1 MNKLSFLPFPNL
13 STQRLLLRQ
22 LTIGDEKEIR
32 VLRSDERILKYLII
46 NKCNSLDEARQFIEK
61 INNGIKA
68 NEWIYWAIIQETDKK
83 LIGTFCIWH
92 ISEEN
97 SRAEIGYALHPDW
110 QGKGIMKEAMDA
122 VLEYGFKEMKLHSI
136 EANVDPDN
144 QPSIKLLEK
153 KGFIKE
159 AHFKENVFFNG
170 SFLDSAIY
178 SLLNP
183 YEKEV

>member
-1 MNKLSFLPFPNL
+1 
-13 STQRLLLRQ
+13 
-22 LTIGDEKEIR
+22 
-32 VLRSDERILKYLII
+32 
-46 NKCNSLDEARQFIEK
+46 
-61 INNGIKA
+61 
-68 NEWIYWAIIQETDKK
+68 
-83 LIGTFCIWH
+83 
-92 ISEEN
+92 
-97 SRAEIGYALHPDW
+97 
-110 QGKGIMKEAMDA
+110 MKEAMDA

-136 EANVDPDN
+136 EANVDPGN

-159 AHFKENVFFNG
+159 AHFKENMFFNG

>member
-22 LTIGDEKEIR
+22 LTIGDEKEIM

-68 NEWIYWAIIQETDKK
+68 NEWIYWAITQETDKK